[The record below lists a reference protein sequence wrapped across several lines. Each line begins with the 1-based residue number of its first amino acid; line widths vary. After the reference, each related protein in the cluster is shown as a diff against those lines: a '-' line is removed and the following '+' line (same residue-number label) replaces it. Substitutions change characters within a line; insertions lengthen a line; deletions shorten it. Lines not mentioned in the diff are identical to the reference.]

1 MYNLHQTEGFVL
13 SSLDVGEADRIYNIY
28 TKDFGLVVL
37 RAGGIR
43 LEKSKLRTNLNL
55 DSFSRVSFIEG
66 KEYLRLTDAE
76 EIKAPPLDEKVF
88 EDLASAGSLI
98 GRMVKGQ
105 EKDEGLWVFI
115 KSVFDH
121 LYSGAKTGSWFLPL
135 FEARFFHRLGY
146 AYLPE
151 NSLGQ
156 LIAGDDWIL
165 EKLTDEEK
173 SSLQKISKESL
184 EASQL

>member
-1 MYNLHQTEGFVL
+1 MYNLHQTEGVIL
-13 SSLDVGEADRIYNIY
+13 SMSDFGEADRIYNIY
-28 TKDFGLVVL
+28 TKDFGLAVL

-43 LEKSKLRTNLNL
+43 LEKSKLRANLNL
-55 DSFSRVSFIEG
+55 YSFSRLSFIEG

-76 EIKAPPLDEKVF
+76 EIKAPPLDEEVF
-88 EDLASAGSLI
+88 GDLAYVGSLI

-105 EKDEGLWVFI
+105 EKDEDLWAFI
-115 KSVFDH
+115 QSVFDY

-156 LIAGDDWIL
+156 LIAGDGWFL
-165 EKLTDEEK
+165 EGLTDEEK